1 MTAGLTIKAWQGV
14 MPKIYPDGMARW
26 LSVCYPS
33 DMGVTA

>member
-14 MPKIYPDGMARW
+14 MPKFYPVGMARR

-33 DMGVTA
+33 GMEVTA